1 MSTPP
6 SGSDATLRLARGTA
20 LLLSSLS
27 SGIVLSLSAFLVPR
41 LLESPTP
48 LMLAQWQRT
57 FQLGASTMPLT
68 GAVSAAAYFW
78 LGLRGLRAPGGAI
91 VVAGDGLSGLSRAR
105 LLLAAGALSVGI
117 VPYTILVMSGTNGK
131 LKALRERVGGAAVK
145 KGAER
150 ELVAEEERSAKWLV
164 DHWGMLNLG
173 RAGLLIA
180 GTVCGLVA
188 TL

>member
-1 MSTPP
+1 MATPP
-6 SGSDATLRLARGTA
+6 PDLNPTLRLARGTA

-27 SGIVLSLSAFLVPR
+27 SGVVLSLSAFLVPR

-57 FQLGASTMPLT
+57 YQLGASTMPLA

-78 LGLRGLRAPGGAI
+78 LGLRGGGGVSGMI
-91 VVAGDGLSGLSRAR
+91 GGGGGGVSRGGGLY
-105 LLLAAGALSVGI
+105 LAAGALTAGI
-117 VPYTILVMSGTNGK
+117 MPYTILVMGGTNGR
-131 LKALRERVGGAAVK
+131 LKALREKVGAGAKEEGEVVV
-145 KGAER
+145 AE
-150 ELVAEEERSAKWLV
+150 EEERSAKWLV
-164 DHWGMLNLG
+164 DYWGMLNLG